1 MALVACGAVAG
12 TPHLQEAPLRAPQA
26 PAPIW
31 VLAPHPDDEALM
43 AAHVIATAVRQ
54 DRPVVV
60 HLMTNGDLGCER
72 NGYARQRETIRAMHV
87 LGLREPRVRFL
98 GYPDGALDRLHTNPL
113 PPRPRTRVDGTCG
126 EGSTTY
132 AIHGEHGLDVHT
144 ARTGSPGAYT
154 VTNAI
159 DDLVHLLERDR
170 PSDIYVS
177 HPIDAHPDHAMT
189 YILLRRALERAR
201 VELPRLHRA
210 IVHAG
215 GCWPNG
221 STPREPCPDAGDSFG
236 TPYPPL
242 PEALARYTPSERL
255 PVLDGGALARR
266 AISEYRSQ
274 LHTDVD
280 HDWLGDFA
288 RGESIY
294 WTETL
299 MRHGGRVVRRPAHT
313 NRSPPRARFAASVPR
328 GGVGSVH
335 LFASDDDPGRGWI
348 VELSDHDVE
357 VRRASGRVLRRIYV
371 AESMHASRVFELR
384 FDPRPDEGGV
394 VEIELRLD
402 EVLMAIL
409 VDPEPLE
416 LGSELRVAGPIT
428 VDSIAVDTSEH
439 E

>member
-1 MALVACGAVAG
+1 MVLVACGALTD
-12 TPHLQEAPLRAPQA
+12 TPRIEGGPPRARHALAPM
-26 PAPIW
+26 W

-43 AAHVIATAVRQ
+43 AAHVIATATRQ
-54 DRPVVV
+54 GQPVMV

-87 LGLREPRVRFL
+87 LGLPGQRIRFL
-98 GYPDGALDRLHTNPL
+98 GYPDGALDQLGMNPL

-132 AIHGEHGLDVHT
+132 AVQGEHGLDVHT
-144 ARTGSPGAYT
+144 ARTGSPGEYT
-154 VTNAI
+154 ATNVI
-159 DDLVHLLERDR
+159 EDLVYLLERDR
-170 PSDIYVS
+170 PRDIYVS

-189 YILLRRALERAR
+189 YIFLRRALERAQ

-242 PEALARYTPSERL
+242 PEALARYRPSERL

-299 MRHGGRVVRRPAHT
+299 VRDGSRVVRRPAHS
-313 NRSPPRARFAASVPR
+313 NRSPPRARFAASIPH
-328 GGVGSVH
+328 GGIGSVH
-335 LFASDDDPGRGWI
+335 LFASDDDPHRGWI
-348 VELSDHDVE
+348 VELSDQHIE
-357 VRRASGRVLRRIYV
+357 VRRASGRVLRRIHV
-371 AESMHASRVFELR
+371 PESTHTRGVIELR
-384 FDPRPDEGGV
+384 FDPRPDEGDV
-394 VEIELRLD
+394 VEIEMRLG
-402 EVLMAIL
+402 EALLALL
-409 VDPEPLE
+409 VDPEPFE

-428 VDSIAVDTSEH
+428 LDSIAIDTFDH